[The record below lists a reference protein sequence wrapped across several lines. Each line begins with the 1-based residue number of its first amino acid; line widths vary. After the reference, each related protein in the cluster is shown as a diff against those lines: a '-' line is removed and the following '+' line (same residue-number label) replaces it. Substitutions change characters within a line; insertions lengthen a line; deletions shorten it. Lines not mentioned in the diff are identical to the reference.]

1 MPQRLTEEEFRQF
14 SDWIAER
21 YGLRFGPSKREILRA
36 RLEPRRAEH
45 GFETF
50 QELLFHLK
58 FNPDREQ
65 EAARLI
71 PLLTNNESYFFREKR
86 QLAVFEEEIL
96 PAILRRN
103 RNREKAVRIL
113 SGGCASGEEPY
124 TLGIIAQRTG
134 ALRPPAPAEVIGMD
148 LDPRALE
155 RARAGV
161 YTDHAFR
168 GVPEE
173 VKPRYFEEEH
183 GGDRWKVKSS
193 IRERV
198 RFLEGNLVDRGWP
211 RRVSPLDVVFCRNVL
226 IYFDPETSAR
236 AVDNIF
242 TALAPG
248 GYLFLGHAET
258 LRRLPDNPFD
268 VVRKPGS
275 VFYRKPED

>member
-1 MPQRLTEEEFRQF
+1 MPPRLTDEEFRQF

-21 YGLRFGPSKREILRA
+21 YGLRFEPAKREILRA

-45 GFETF
+45 GFPTF

-58 FNPDREQ
+58 FNPDRDQ
-65 EAARLI
+65 EANKLI

-86 QLAVFEEEIL
+86 QLAAFEEEIL
-96 PAILRRN
+96 PALRKRN
-103 RNREKAVRIL
+103 RVREKPVRIL
-113 SGGCASGEEPY
+113 SGGCAGGEEAY

-148 LDPRALE
+148 LDPQALE
-155 RARAGV
+155 RARAAV

-168 GVPEE
+168 GVPDE
-173 VKPRYFEEEH
+173 VKPRYFEEED
-183 GGDRWKVKSS
+183 GGDRWKVKTS

-198 RFLEGNLVDRGWP
+198 SFFEGNLVDAAWP
-211 RRVSPLDVVFCRNVL
+211 RRVPPLDVVFCRNVL
-226 IYFDPETSAR
+226 IYFDQETSAR
-236 AVDNIF
+236 AVENIF

-258 LRRLPDNPFD
+258 LRRIPDNPFD
-268 VVRKPGS
+268 VVRRPGS
-275 VFYRKPED
+275 VFYQKPED